1 MKIRLI
7 AIGKLKSGP
16 EQELVSRYLGRAQ
29 AGGKVLGLSGFDV
42 LEYGESRKSD
52 VAGRKQDE
60 AALLLGPERKERI
73 YRVALD
79 EGGRNISSVDF
90 ATLIG
95 RQRDDGVGQ
104 MHFIIG
110 GPDGLDRQV
119 RQRADM
125 ILSFSA
131 LTWPHQIVR
140 GLLAEQLYRATTILS
155 NHPYH
160 RV

>member
-7 AIGKLKSGP
+7 AIGKLKAGP
-16 EQELVSRYLGRAQ
+16 EQELVSRYLERARG
-29 AGGKVLGLSGFDV
+29 GGKVLGLSEFDV
-42 LEYGESRKSD
+42 REFGESRKGD
-52 VAGRKQDE
+52 VEGRKKNE
-60 AALLLGPERKERI
+60 AALLLGPEAKDRI

-79 EGGRNISSVDF
+79 EKGRNLTSPEF
-90 ATLIG
+90 AQLIG
-95 RQRDDGVGQ
+95 TQRDNGIGQ

-110 GPDGLDRQV
+110 GPDGLGREV
-119 RQRADM
+119 RQMADLV
-125 ILSFSA
+125 LSFSA
-131 LTWPHQIVR
+131 LTWPHQLVR